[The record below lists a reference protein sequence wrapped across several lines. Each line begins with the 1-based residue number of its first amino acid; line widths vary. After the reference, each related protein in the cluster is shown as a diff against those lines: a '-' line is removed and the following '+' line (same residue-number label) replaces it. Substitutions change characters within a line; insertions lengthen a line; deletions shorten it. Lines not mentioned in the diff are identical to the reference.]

1 MAAKTPNTMPAMAP
15 TTVSI
20 SAEVVHATM
29 MMAQQPAPISNEVTK
44 LYAVTQSTRKTIAPS
59 IAETAM
65 HRPSVFIELE
75 RVVGSAGAF
84 MTGSPTDTPQRV
96 STMKSVPLPVSRPRP
111 SSEMISEAPVDISS
125 EI

>member
-1 MAAKTPNTMPAMAP
+1 MAP

-44 LYAVTQSTRKTIAPS
+44 LYAVTQSTRKTIAPR

-84 MTGSPTDTPQRV
+84 MAGSPTDTPQRV